1 MRFGLIVI
9 LTCHELTIAQD
20 SVKLGEIVHNLIFPS
35 EQLMGGLGKVMDD
48 FHNLDNNLKGCGKRQ
63 LCEAMSL
70 GSQIARSDGTYG
82 FQKGFFRHG
91 VDAALDALFEVAK
104 PFMEVFGMGSVAR
117 HEVSFTRFLVDMLD
131 SAIISVT
138 RFLGG
143 RRLSR
148 QLELIS
154 PVSSL
159 VKPVTNALGLIP
171 RSYYGNVLDLAV
183 DVMGIADRSRGSY
196 GIVRSAGMGYF
207 FGDGDDSA
215 CRSLHSGLHGDP
227 YCADDDGGFFP
238 LSMIRPINRN
248 ELGGTVRLGGASGLN
263 PLLDRTRNPYAIN
276 HVPQLELKD
285 LMSPTKML
293 CKMDQLMDAYSGQID
308 VHEDPDLAPIYI
320 HEQDLALQTYGELEE
335 TVSIRKNDNDI
346 SLERLSYDERLFV
359 ERMALYEKFKA
370 QQARTPGMREI
381 RRKMTN
387 KDKFN
392 EYCQEEDAKEIRE
405 ILEKN
410 HNITVTASESNTITE
425 EDLASDSGN
434 YEDYDDVVEVK
445 AEFLNDD
452 MEEDDVTEL
461 EILARIGDRSLLAE
475 RMTDVVDGEEKEA
488 VETLVT
494 TFNILANG
502 QIEKVVQIDAK
513 KGAPVLLVQFD
524 TSEYRDEVLKGS
536 RRPEARSQSSV
547 RFRRPKV
554 KDLKHVVNLIRRH

>member
-1 MRFGLIVI
+1 MSFSTNIIR
-9 LTCHELTIAQD
+9 
-20 SVKLGEIVHNLIFPS
+20 EIVS
-35 EQLMGGLGKVMDD
+35 
-48 FHNLDNNLKGCGKRQ
+48 
-63 LCEAMSL
+63 
-70 GSQIARSDGTYG
+70 
-82 FQKGFFRHG
+82 
-91 VDAALDALFEVAK
+91 
-104 PFMEVFGMGSVAR
+104 
-117 HEVSFTRFLVDMLD
+117 
-131 SAIISVT
+131 
-138 RFLGG
+138 
-143 RRLSR
+143 
-148 QLELIS
+148 
-154 PVSSL
+154 
-159 VKPVTNALGLIP
+159 
-171 RSYYGNVLDLAV
+171 
-183 DVMGIADRSRGSY
+183 
-196 GIVRSAGMGYF
+196 
-207 FGDGDDSA
+207 
-215 CRSLHSGLHGDP
+215 
-227 YCADDDGGFFP
+227 
-238 LSMIRPINRN
+238 
-248 ELGGTVRLGGASGLN
+248 
-263 PLLDRTRNPYAIN
+263 TRNPYAIN

-536 RRPEARSQSSV
+536 RRPEAR
-547 RFRRPKV
+547 
-554 KDLKHVVNLIRRH
+554 

>member
-1 MRFGLIVI
+1 M
-9 LTCHELTIAQD
+9 AQD

-48 FHNLDNNLKGCGKRQ
+48 FQNLDNNLKGCGKRQ

-70 GSQIARSDGTYG
+70 GSQIARSDGTFG
-82 FQKGFFRHG
+82 FQKGFLRHG
-91 VDAALDALFEVAK
+91 VDAALDALFDVAK

-117 HEVSFTRFLVDMLD
+117 QEVSFTRFLVDMLD
-131 SAIISVT
+131 SAIISMT

-154 PVSSL
+154 PVASL
-159 VKPVTNALGLIP
+159 VEPVTNVLGLIP
-171 RSYYGNVLDLAV
+171 RSYYGNVIDLAV
-183 DVMGIADRSRGSY
+183 DITGVADRRRGSY
-196 GIVRSAGMGYF
+196 GLVRSAGMGYF

-215 CRSLHSGLHGDP
+215 CRSLHSGLHGEP

-238 LSMIRPINRN
+238 LAMIRPINKN
-248 ELGGTVRLGGASGLN
+248 ELGSTVRLGGPSGPN

-276 HVPQLELKD
+276 HAPQFELKD

-293 CKMDQLMDAYSGQID
+293 CKMDQVMHSYSGQIE
-308 VHEDPDLAPIYI
+308 VHEDPDLAPLYI
-320 HEQDLALQTYGELEE
+320 SEQDLALQTYGDIED
-335 TVSIRKNDNDI
+335 TVSIRKNDNEI

-359 ERMALYEKFKA
+359 ERMALYEKFKE
-370 QQARTPGMREI
+370 QQSRTPGMKEI

-410 HNITVTASESNTITE
+410 HNITVTASESSTDTTG
-425 EDLASDSGN
+425 EDLTSGSGD
-434 YEDYDDVVEVK
+434 YEGYDDVVEVK
-445 AEFLNDD
+445 SEFLNDNI
-452 MEEDDVTEL
+452 EEDEMTEL
-461 EILARIGDRSLLAE
+461 EVVARIGDRSLLAE
-475 RMTDVVDGEEKEA
+475 RMTDLVEGEEKEA
-488 VETLVT
+488 VERLVT
-494 TFNILANG
+494 KFNILANG
-502 QIEKVVQIDAK
+502 RIEKVMQIDTK

-524 TSEYRDEVLKGS
+524 SSEYRDEVLKGS